1 MKSIT
6 REMLK
11 IYKPVSNLDWLNYK
25 IVSKTDL
32 TFHHIQKKCDGGKQE
47 ISNGALLLGNS
58 AHPYLHLIEY
68 KDIDTYI
75 TINNI
80 FRFINDQKH
89 EPTTEQR
96 QIIEYLLLQFEK
108 EHRWD
113 KGSKGKLLIQRKYL
127 DRGFKL

>member
-1 MKSIT
+1 MQNIT

-25 IVSKTDL
+25 IVRTSNL
-32 TFHHIQKKCDGGKQE
+32 TFHHIKKRCDGGRKE

-68 KDIDTYI
+68 KDINTYI
-75 TINNI
+75 AINKI
-80 FRFINDQKH
+80 FEYINKQKT
-89 EPTTEQR
+89 EPTLEQR
-96 QIIEYLLLQFEK
+96 KIIEYLLQQFEK
-108 EHRWD
+108 IHRWD

-127 DRGFKL
+127 ERGFYN